1 MARLSLVNH
10 LRRRSRPKRRGLE
23 NLRFA
28 GVKIKSKGLC
38 TAKAAIVGGNWNNDL
53 QCGPFYANLNNTPS
67 NSNSNNG
74 AALSYPIR
82 SFSLNAVHIA
92 VKNSK
97 RQNVS
102 SSPLGEN

>member
-38 TAKAAIVGGNWNNDL
+38 TAKAAIVGGYWNDDL
-53 QCGPFYANLNNTPS
+53 QCGPFCANLNYAPS
-67 NSNSNNG
+67 GSYSDVG

-92 VKNSK
+92 VKTARDN
-97 RQNVS
+97 RFF
-102 SSPLGEN
+102 LTAW